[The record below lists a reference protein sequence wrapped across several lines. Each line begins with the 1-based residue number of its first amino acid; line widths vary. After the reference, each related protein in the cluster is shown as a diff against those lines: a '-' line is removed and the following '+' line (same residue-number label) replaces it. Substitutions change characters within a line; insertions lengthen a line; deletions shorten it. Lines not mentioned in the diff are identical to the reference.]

1 MDNKSIFLTGASGLL
16 GKEILNQLLASSYSV
31 KLLTRKQRGTTSP
44 TQGIIGDLLDP
55 VSYDFALEGVD
66 TIIHSAAMISY
77 NSKDRKQLYQV
88 NVEGTRS
95 LINAALFYGIKN
107 FIFISSAVT
116 MVRSA
121 DELLVSDQAVGQP
134 VFRSYYAET
143 KYLAELE
150 VWRGAAEGLNVC
162 ILNPSLILGDAS
174 WDQSSMQIFQK
185 VKAGLSFYPPG
196 NVGLIAADDIANIVL
211 KVLNE
216 NLWNKQFLLNA
227 ESWTYQKFLNTIAKS
242 LGQAPISKKANK
254 FTAHLLSFID
264 GIAARVVNK
273 KSLINQETIRT
284 SFSSLRYVD
293 QFSRT
298 ILQPEY
304 QPIEDLIYKLGK
316 KSTLDSNLN

>member
-1 MDNKSIFLTGASGLL
+1 MGNKSIFLTGASGLL
-16 GKEILNQLLASSYSV
+16 GKEILSQLLASNYVV
-31 KLLTRKQRGTTSP
+31 KQLSRKPQGPTS
-44 TQGIIGDLLDP
+44 TAKLIVGDLLDP
-55 VSYDFALEGVD
+55 VSYDVALEGVD
-66 TIIHSAAMISY
+66 TIIHCAAMISY
-77 NSKDRKQLYQV
+77 NSKDRKQLYRV

-107 FIFISSAVT
+107 FIFISSAAT

-196 NVGLIAADDIANIVL
+196 NVGLIAANDIARIVL

-216 NLWNKQFLLNA
+216 SLWNKQFLLNA
-227 ESWTYQKFLNTIAKS
+227 ESWTYQKFLNAIAKS
-242 LGQAPISKKANK
+242 LDQAPINKEASK
-254 FTAHLLSFID
+254 FTAQLLSFID
-264 GIAARVVNK
+264 RIATRVVNK

-284 SFSSLRYVD
+284 SFSKLTYRD
-293 QFSRT
+293 ELSRT

-304 QPIEDLIYKLGK
+304 QPIQERIYKLCR
-316 KSTLDSNLN
+316 KSTLDSK

>member
-1 MDNKSIFLTGASGLL
+1 MGSKSIFLTGASGLL
-16 GKEILNQLLASSYSV
+16 GKEILSQMLTSNYSI
-31 KLLTRKQRGTTSP
+31 KQLTRKPQGTTS
-44 TQGIIGDLLDP
+44 TSQLIVGDLLDP
-55 VSYDFALEGVD
+55 VSYDVALEGVD
-66 TIIHSAAMISY
+66 TVIHSAAMISY

-107 FIFISSAVT
+107 FIFISSAAT

-162 ILNPSLILGDAS
+162 ILNPSLIIGDAS
-174 WDQSSMQIFQK
+174 WDQSSMQIFQR
-185 VKAGLSFYPPG
+185 VKDGLSFYPPG
-196 NVGLIAADDIANIVL
+196 NVGLIAADDIARIVL
-211 KVLNE
+211 KVLTQ

-227 ESWTYQKFLNTIAKS
+227 ESWTYQSFLNAIAES
-242 LGQAPISKKANK
+242 LDQAPINKKANK
-254 FTAHLLSFID
+254 LTAQLLAFLD
-264 GIAARVVNK
+264 GLASRVINK
-273 KSLINQETIRT
+273 KSLINEETIRT
-284 SFSSLRYVD
+284 SFSSLRYTD
-293 QFSRT
+293 QFSQT

>member
-1 MDNKSIFLTGASGLL
+1 MVNKSIFLTGASGLL
-16 GKEILNQLLASSYSV
+16 GKEILYQTLASNYSV
-31 KLLTRKQRGTTSP
+31 KQLTRKQQETTPSE
-44 TQGIIGDLLDP
+44 QLIVGDLLDP
-55 VSYDFALEGVD
+55 VSYDVALEGID

-77 NSKDRKQLYQV
+77 DSRDRKLLYRV

-107 FIFISSAVT
+107 FIFISSAAT

-121 DELLVSDQAVGQP
+121 DELLVSDQAEGQP

-162 ILNPSLILGDAS
+162 ILNPSLILGDAT

-185 VKAGLSFYPPG
+185 VKSGLSFYPPG
-196 NVGLIAADDIANIVL
+196 NVGLIAADDIARIVL
-211 KVLNE
+211 RVLDE

-242 LGQAPISKKANK
+242 LDQVPINKKASK

-264 GIAARVVNK
+264 GIASRVVNK
-273 KSLINQETIRT
+273 KALINQETIRT

-293 QFSRT
+293 QFSQT

-316 KSTLDSNLN
+316 KSTLSSNLN